1 MCSSFRISFNLDL
14 CKLLPCD
21 WMRLNAAECAAATE
35 ERLCPEAVGAGSLT
49 TDGCDLPWLAV
60 NLDSELTGLSG
71 RRICMN
77 LPLQSQTGHRRFDW
91 GPCNEIWVSLAWY
104 CTTITTFF
112 AYTNVQTW
120 SLNLL
125 MQEVEVS
132 GHIRTYSWESV
143 VYVILCLDFWS
154 NYSEAQIQMTS
165 LSRLS
170 HLDHIHMRILSKCF
184 PHPSGWVWRQK
195 EADADIKTAKRLKQD

>member
-60 NLDSELTGLSG
+60 CLDICELSG
-71 RRICMN
+71 RRICHCKVKQVIVVSN
-77 LPLQSQTGHRRFDW
+77 W

>member
-104 CTTITTFF
+104 CTTFF
-112 AYTNVQTW
+112 LYVQMW
-120 SLNLL
+120 LLNLL
-125 MQEVEVS
+125 MQQIEVS
-132 GHIRTYSWESV
+132 GHIRNPDLFMRV
-143 VYVILCLDFWS
+143 VYVILCCLDFWNILKHS
-154 NYSEAQIQMTS
+154 KH
-165 LSRLS
+165 RCKWR
-170 HLDHIHMRILSKCF
+170 HLATWITFPSFLMAPGLRQHQHWNIHGW
-184 PHPSGWVWRQK
+184 HPRQG
-195 EADADIKTAKRLKQD
+195 T